1 MNAKSNAATTAKIA
15 PNANASLRTA
25 FTFRLVHRTIV
36 PFGSFEPILALLF
49 PVKIVG
55 AFGAKYISYS
65 LLPLEH
71 MEQTRRHVSLE
82 SETFDKLERVRKS
95 TGMRSVAQ
103 VVKILANRAYDEQV
117 KLAQEA
123 AAQ

>member
-1 MNAKSNAATTAKIA
+1 M
-15 PNANASLRTA
+15 
-25 FTFRLVHRTIV
+25 
-36 PFGSFEPILALLF
+36 
-49 PVKIVG
+49 
-55 AFGAKYISYS
+55 
-65 LLPLEH
+65 
-71 MEQTRRHVSLE
+71 E